1 MAKYSIGVD
10 YGSLSGR
17 AVLVNV
23 ETGEEICSSVLEYP
37 HAVMSETLPDGT
49 PLGVDWALQHPQD
62 YLDVLSH
69 TIPDVLKQS
78 GVSPD
83 DVVGVGIDFT
93 ACTALPVTKDGT
105 PLCFLDEFKS
115 NPHAYVKMWKHHA
128 AQKYANMLNAKA
140 EEMGETFLARYGGK
154 ISSEW
159 YVPKIWQICEEAPE
173 VYDTMAYFVEAA
185 DWIPWM
191 LTGNYTRNSC
201 TAGYKAM
208 WSKKEGYPSKEFFK
222 ALNPKLENM
231 VDEKIGCPV
240 TPLGSKA
247 GEINEKAAAMTGL
260 KVGTAVAVGNVDAH
274 VCVPAVKID
283 GPGKMLAIMG
293 TSTCHI
299 LMGTEEKI
307 APGMCGVVED
317 GVMPGYFGYEAGQ
330 SCCGDHFAWFIN
342 NCLPKDYYD
351 AAEAAGMN
359 IQVPA
364 LQGGKAES
372 RRIRPGGSGL
382 VERQPFRAGG
392 RGPDRYDPGHDPA
405 HQAGRNLPRFDRS
418 HCLRHP

>member
-1 MAKYSIGVD
+1 
-10 YGSLSGR
+10 
-17 AVLVNV
+17 
-23 ETGEEICSSVLEYP
+23 
-37 HAVMSETLPDGT
+37 
-49 PLGVDWALQHPQD
+49 
-62 YLDVLSH
+62 
-69 TIPDVLKQS
+69 
-78 GVSPD
+78 
-83 DVVGVGIDFT
+83 
-93 ACTALPVTKDGT
+93 
-105 PLCFLDEFKS
+105 
-115 NPHAYVKMWKHHA
+115 MWKHHA

-274 VCVPAVKID
+274 VCVPAVTID

-342 NCLPKDYYD
+342 NCLTKDYYD
-351 AAEAAGMN
+351 EAEASGMN
-359 IQVPA
+359 IHKF
-364 LQGGKAES
+364 LRSKAEKLKV
-372 RRIRPGGSGL
+372 GESGL
-382 VERQPFRAGG
+382 VALDWWNG
-392 RGPDRYDPGHDPA
+392 
-405 HQAGRNLPRFDRS
+405 NRS
-418 HCLRHP
+418 VLVDVDLTGMIWA